1 MKGYLVGI
9 CCYIYMSHSY
19 LYLLHLYFY
28 ICSALLCFKSTAW
41 CVLPL
46 FISGLVFNFTPF
58 KFWSDLKPFM
68 DFKWHKQQ
76 WQNWLFSL
84 LLGQKEIGVL
94 CWSISAFPFWLP
106 AYFNKHF
113 SGPDFE
119 KSRSLLFCQTLSN
132 LTCGLTYCSLDMSMQ
147 NWLAGC

>member
-1 MKGYLVGI
+1 MEGYLVGT
-9 CCYIYMSHSY
+9 CCYIYMSHLY
-19 LYLLHLYFY
+19 LYMLHLYV
-28 ICSALLCFKSTAW
+28 CSALLCFRSLT
-41 CVLPL
+41 LHILL
-46 FISGLVFNFTPF
+46 FILGLAFSFTPF

-68 DFKWHKQQ
+68 GSRCHKQQ
-76 WQNWLFSL
+76 WQNWLFYL
-84 LLGQKEIGVL
+84 LLGQKEIEVL

-106 AYFNKHF
+106 AYFNKHL

-132 LTCGLTYCSLDMSMQ
+132 LRCGLTYCNLDMSMQ